1 MEENKIEIS
10 GYRVKQYNSKWKRVV
25 TVNGKPIAIVSSQKQ
40 ESDIVC
46 YLTGFEVDISD
57 GRLKKE
63 LDKVRKKMKS
73 KKGN

>member
-1 MEENKIEIS
+1 MEENKIDIS

-25 TVNGKPIAIVSSQKQ
+25 TVNGEPVAIVSSQKQ

-63 LDKVRKKMKS
+63 LDKVRNKMKS